1 VVPRGTPEYERFIR
15 PSELAGW
22 GRAAGLAARALTGI
36 ELDPFGGVRLRRD
49 PAVNYL
55 TQFVR
60 EA

>member
-1 VVPRGTPEYERFIR
+1 MVPRGTHEYERFIR
-15 PSELAGW
+15 PSELARW
-22 GRAAGLAARALTGI
+22 GRAAGLVAHALTGI
-36 ELDPFGGVRLRRD
+36 ELDPFGGTRLRRD